1 MAVRKFS
8 KYQRPGIMTD
18 TKQDYSNADFW
29 YVPAHSMSRESSL
42 AHRIL
47 LLLALLPV
55 LLLLRRSLRMP
66 SPHSPGHALLHEC
79 SRTCDNSARW
89 AVRSTYRAS
98 TPVPCILLCL
108 SFVVHQRSSTRHR
121 LRVLHDHDAIVLQ
134 HEPAPVHTSANNRSV
149 VSTLEHS
156 MHTQAQVLLLR
167 S

>member
-1 MAVRKFS
+1 
-8 KYQRPGIMTD
+8 MTD

-29 YVPAHSMSRESSL
+29 YVPAHSMSRESSLAHRILLLLALL